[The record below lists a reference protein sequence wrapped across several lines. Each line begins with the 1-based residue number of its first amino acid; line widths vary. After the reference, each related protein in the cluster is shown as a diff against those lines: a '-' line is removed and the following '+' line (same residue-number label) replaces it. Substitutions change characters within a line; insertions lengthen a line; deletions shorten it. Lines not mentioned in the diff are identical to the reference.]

1 MKSTSDVRERI
12 LTTAGRLF
20 HQQGYNLT
28 GINQIIAEAD
38 IARAS
43 LYQHFASKD
52 ELLLEYLRRTD
63 EAWFAALAD
72 FSQACQSPQEKL
84 LALFDFRV
92 ARQQA
97 LGFTGCNFV
106 KINAEVGRA
115 NAPVVALAAA
125 HKERLRHLIHELVQ
139 QAQPQ
144 ADAAAQADTAD
155 TIFLLLEGGGLT
167 STMHQATW
175 GLARARALA
184 AQLL

>member
-1 MKSTSDVRERI
+1 MKATSDVRERI

-72 FSQACQSPQEKL
+72 FSQSCQTPQEKL
-84 LALFDFRV
+84 LALFDFRM

-97 LGFTGCNFV
+97 LGFAGCNFV
-106 KINAEVGRA
+106 KINAEVGRDKE
-115 NAPVVALAAA
+115 PVFALAAA
-125 HKERLRHLIHELVQ
+125 HKERLRHFIQELVP
-139 QAQPQ
+139 QALPQ
-144 ADAAAQADTAD
+144 ADADTQADTAD
-155 TIFLLLEGGGLT
+155 TLFLLLEGGGLT
-167 STMHQATW
+167 TTLRQDMW

-184 AQLL
+184 AKLL